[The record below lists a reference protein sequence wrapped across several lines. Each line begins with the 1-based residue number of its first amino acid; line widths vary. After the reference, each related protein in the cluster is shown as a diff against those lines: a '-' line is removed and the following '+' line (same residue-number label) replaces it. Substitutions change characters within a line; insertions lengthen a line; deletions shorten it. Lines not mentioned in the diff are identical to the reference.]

1 MGRKGFKICESSTKM
16 VSKTYSSAVEQGNT
30 EQIDEQEAL
39 NDMPTASPT
48 AFPTKIQA
56 DADAID
62 NTHAMDWGWS
72 IEDQFHMRNKQYSRY
87 CYYSSY
93 YRSYRCFNYVSGY
106 TRTSGAGAG
115 VCQIK
120 VTNDGECIEDGAG
133 NYGDKET
140 CKFSFTPQGQG
151 DESIFEVQDMQM
163 ERGWD
168 FIKFN
173 GATLNSAS
181 QLNGKAITE
190 KAEFKFTSDYMIT
203 KRGFKFCVK
212 KPQSKGSI
220 CTSNTAWA
228 DGSTTKPVGWVGAG
242 PGKNYCNIWKCNPT
256 NKGKANGKFMKG
268 TFAAQVKQCSIEEH
282 GRDFCSH
289 TSCTFGGSPAVI
301 QVHSDHRE
309 EVGGFHKCGFSLHAK
324 ARGSKRPGCDC
335 ICSGARRQD
344 KLNFARALND
354 ISAITDKAIKKT
366 RFPKDIA
373 MKFKMNAR
381 GEFEGQ
387 MADIITSYDE
397 SWYLGWGMFLH
408 WFKPVGTC
416 AIEKYMDTKNPGNM
430 VFVHDSWFNI
440 MQAWN
445 LGMGLQSGNNMAW
458 HVNNND
464 GVGSCNMKTKNL
476 FTPPKPDVYQMC
488 RFTAEIT
495 DLDLKRGQK
504 EGNKKNGQQGVNTD
518 KICFSVLNE
527 DDKVLATKC
536 QVDDI
541 GNKRRAVQKKTLKTN
556 FIAMPLG
563 GVCNPFGGSSHAK
576 GIVLEKVGIE
586 AKQPNSAIRKS
597 VRVQLIKNGKKITAF
612 VPRDGCL
619 NFLEENDEVLVAGFG
634 RSGHAKGD
642 IPGVRFKIVKV
653 SGVGLLALFKE
664 KKEKPRT

>member
-1 MGRKGFKICESSTKM
+1 MGAINDSHALEWGWKIHRQSRTDPGMWMCASMNTYCYWYYGMTCINYCSSYNYIPGKKVKGRKAKVC
-16 VSKTYSSAVEQGNT
+16 
-30 EQIDEQEAL
+30 
-39 NDMPTASPT
+39 
-48 AFPTKIQA
+48 KIQ
-56 DADAID
+56 
-62 NTHAMDWGWS
+62 
-72 IEDQFHMRNKQYSRY
+72 
-87 CYYSSY
+87 
-93 YRSYRCFNYVSGY
+93 
-106 TRTSGAGAG
+106 
-115 VCQIK
+115 
-120 VTNDGECIEDGAG
+120 VTQDGECISDGAG
-133 NYGDKET
+133 NYGNNEH
-140 CKFSFTPQGQG
+140 CKFSFSPQQG
-151 DESIFEVQDMQM
+151 DESTFEVVTLDT
-163 ERGWD
+163 EYHWD
-168 FIKFN
+168 NIEFN
-173 GATLNSAS
+173 GEQITPGYFNKNTMSI
-181 QLNGKAITE
+181 NGLTVNK
-190 KAEFKFTSDYMIT
+190 KSMFEFQTDGSVTS
-203 KRGFKFCVK
+203 KGFKFCVK
-212 KPQSKGSI
+212 KPISKGSI
-220 CTSNTAWA
+220 CTSKTAWS

-408 WFKPVGTC
+408 LFKPVGTC

-430 VFVHDSWFNI
+430 VFVHDTWYNI

-527 DDKVLATKC
+527 
-536 QVDDI
+536 
-541 GNKRRAVQKKTLKTN
+541 
-556 FIAMPLG
+556 
-563 GVCNPFGGSSHAK
+563 
-576 GIVLEKVGIE
+576 
-586 AKQPNSAIRKS
+586 
-597 VRVQLIKNGKKITAF
+597 
-612 VPRDGCL
+612 
-619 NFLEENDEVLVAGFG
+619 
-634 RSGHAKGD
+634 
-642 IPGVRFKIVKV
+642 
-653 SGVGLLALFKE
+653 
-664 KKEKPRT
+664 